1 MELLREMSTRV
12 HQEVSLAKTEVSQKA
27 SQIGKGIGF
36 LSGSWRWGRGRP
48 RQTPD
53 TLRRADPGARD
64 LQTVETLK
72 EDVQWAKEQTR

>member
-12 HQEVSLAKTEVSQKA
+12 HQEVSQKA
-27 SQIGKGIGF
+27 SQIGKDIGF
-36 LSGSWRWGRGRP
+36 LAGSWRWGRGL
-48 RQTPD
+48 RQAPD
-53 TLRRADPGARD
+53 TPHRADPGARD

>member
-12 HQEVSLAKTEVSQKA
+12 HQEVSQKA
-27 SQIGKGIGF
+27 SQIGKDIGF
-36 LSGSWRWGRGRP
+36 LSGSWRWGRGRL
-48 RQTPD
+48 RQA
-53 TLRRADPGARD
+53 ADPGARD